1 MNLGSRM
8 TSISAITVMIGMMKK
23 AASRTEKDA
32 RMEVMTMDETMK
44 KRIRIK
50 AQFVKNEIMVIPT
63 FGIVNERHYY
73 GYPVIALAFGW
84 LCFRAKI
91 EFGVR
96 VVRF

>member
-1 MNLGSRM
+1 MAE
-8 TSISAITVMIGMMKK
+8 TIKK
-23 AASRTEKDA
+23 K
-32 RMEVMTMDETMK
+32 
-44 KRIRIK
+44 IRVKGQIM
-50 AQFVKNEIMVIPT
+50 KNEIMVIPT
-63 FGIVNERHYY
+63 FGFVNERFYY

>member
-1 MNLGSRM
+1 
-8 TSISAITVMIGMMKK
+8 
-23 AASRTEKDA
+23 
-32 RMEVMTMDETMK
+32 MDETIK
-44 KRIRIK
+44 KKIRIK
-50 AQFVKNEIMVIPT
+50 AQIVKNEIIIIPT
-63 FGIVNERHYY
+63 FGFVDNRNYY

>member
-1 MNLGSRM
+1 MPEQVVKKKIRVK
-8 TSISAITVMIGMMKK
+8 TAIDKK
-23 AASRTEKDA
+23 QYVIIPSFA
-32 RMEVMTMDETMK
+32 
-44 KRIRIK
+44 
-50 AQFVKNEIMVIPT
+50 IM
-63 FGIVNERHYY
+63 NERDYY

>member
-1 MNLGSRM
+1 
-8 TSISAITVMIGMMKK
+8 
-23 AASRTEKDA
+23 
-32 RMEVMTMDETMK
+32 MDETIK
-44 KRIRIK
+44 KKIRIK
-50 AQFVKNEIMVIPT
+50 AQIVKNEIIVIPT
-63 FGIVNERHYY
+63 FGFVDNRNYY

>member
-1 MNLGSRM
+1 MSKQVIRKP
-8 TSISAITVMIGMMKK
+8 V
-23 AASRTEKDA
+23 
-32 RMEVMTMDETMK
+32 
-44 KRIRIK
+44 RIRTSLDKRQYI
-50 AQFVKNEIMVIPT
+50 IIPS
-63 FGIVNERHYY
+63 FAVMNERHYY

>member
-1 MNLGSRM
+1 
-8 TSISAITVMIGMMKK
+8 MKRLID
-23 AASRTEKDA
+23 ANALTEK
-32 RMEVMTMDETMK
+32 K
-44 KRIRIK
+44 KIRIK
-50 AQFVKNEIMVIPT
+50 AQIVKNEIMAIPT

>member
-1 MNLGSRM
+1 MPEQVEKKKIRVK
-8 TSISAITVMIGMMKK
+8 TAIDKK
-23 AASRTEKDA
+23 QYIIIPSFA
-32 RMEVMTMDETMK
+32 
-44 KRIRIK
+44 
-50 AQFVKNEIMVIPT
+50 IM
-63 FGIVNERHYY
+63 NERHYY